1 MTGKH
6 VELRARQMQHFQG
19 IYSLCSEDL
28 CGSDRIGFADIPA
41 LLLQPPGAPVPPG
54 LELYAGGRG
63 AVSL

>member
-28 CGSDRIGFADIPA
+28 CGSVVPA
-41 LLLQPPGAPVPPG
+41 LLAPRAPRDAPPAPG
-54 LELYAGGRG
+54 STRA
-63 AVSL
+63 